1 MVRGAP
7 AEAGKW
13 RLCLVRAFMPSLG
26 LGGRPPHRPGPSM
39 RTHPTRAERR
49 ARPSRPRPCPCAAV
63 LFIVSCYLWYH
74 RTCRKDARINEDL
87 INCTG
92 PARHQRLGRE
102 ASKNVFLGSILEIP
116 SSTGP
121 VPQKITREYNAGI
134 LASTSSRGAETP
146 GRVSTRHGVYPFE
159 TTSVVGTRGVG
170 VRAVAPF
177 EALPQ

>member
-1 MVRGAP
+1 LVRGAP

-26 LGGRPPHRPGPSM
+26 LGGAPAHRPGPSM
-39 RTHPTRAERR
+39 RTHPTRVERR

-74 RTCRKDARINEDL
+74 RTCRKDARIKEDL

-102 ASKNVFLGSILEIP
+102 ASKNVFFRIHFGDPKQYGSDDTINNTKVEC
-116 SSTGP
+116 
-121 VPQKITREYNAGI
+121 KRTREHSIARCRDSGE
-134 LASTSSRGAETP
+134 GF
-146 GRVSTRHGVYPFE
+146 H
-159 TTSVVGTRGVG
+159 
-170 VRAVAPF
+170 
-177 EALPQ
+177 